1 MQTHNS
7 LRQETAI
14 YLAIEASGILDW
26 KYQTGAN
33 PAGEP
38 EPEA

>member
-1 MQTHNS
+1 MQMRNS

-14 YLAIEASGILDW
+14 YLALEASRMLDW
-26 KYQTGAN
+26 SYQTGAY

-38 EPEA
+38 EP